1 MAKHQYEVI
10 VGNIGRVHE
19 GGNFIRACGVF
30 VDYMRQSDKGVGR
43 AAGEP
48 VYLMKD
54 GDVRREHTPRRVA
67 DNTLADGSG
76 LAPSALTTRKAGQ
89 SVDPTNCLTML
100 KACVGVLDSA
110 IVAVSEHE
118 PETVAEMNAMV
129 KQVRAFMALPQ
140 GQSVGA
146 TNCLTPRKAEQLH
159 KLHRACMVAAANFS
173 DAYNKTIAGDG
184 TYDREATKL
193 QKAND
198 AWTTALTKITSKE

>member
-30 VDYMRQSDKGVGR
+30 VDYMRQSNQGVGR

-67 DNTLADGSG
+67 DNTLEDGSG
-76 LAPSALTTRKAGQ
+76 LAPSALTTRNPGQ
-89 SVDPTNCLTML
+89 LVP
-100 KACVGVLDSA
+100 
-110 IVAVSEHE
+110 
-118 PETVAEMNAMV
+118 P
-129 KQVRAFMALPQ
+129 
-140 GQSVGA
+140 

-198 AWTTALTKITSKE
+198 AWTAALTKITSKED